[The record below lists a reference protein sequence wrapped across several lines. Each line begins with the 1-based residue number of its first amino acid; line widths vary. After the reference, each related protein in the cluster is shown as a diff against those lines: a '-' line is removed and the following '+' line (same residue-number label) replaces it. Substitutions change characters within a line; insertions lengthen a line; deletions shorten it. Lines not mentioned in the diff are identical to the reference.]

1 MIEKFVNYINDK
13 NIAYVIFDICSRDCQ
28 QSIEFYK
35 TFPNAKIYAF
45 ECNPNTIDLCEQNII
60 PYQDRITLIKG
71 DVCDYDGDIEICYIN
86 NNDLKFIEDKIALNR
101 VKLLVNSSK
110 ILFNNL
116 NSNLEMFC
124 VYHKKFYF
132 REDNF
137 YFTFFGVNEVY
148 SKEKTCN
155 NILEYEL
162 NKYNP
167 FLQKRG
173 YMETSVYLH
182 VYWNKLYKNKDMIG
196 FSQYDMKHSQK
207 YDNLDNKT
215 IYLLNTN
222 QPIVKD
228 GKWKAMMCP
237 KIRNLDFIIKSY
249 NAHFDKKY
257 TIKELE
263 NKPLSLWQT
272 NIYPVATYEKLC
284 GWLEKLADEIYPWSN
299 EPPYETHFG
308 SIGGY
313 TERALSI
320 FNAFEIYEGTPYS
333 NLNIQHGI
341 GAEVKE
347 QYNHKSFLN
356 NYSQDVHC
364 KIVEEVDNTKDYS
377 IVGIDNQ
384 NDSIIKKNINGIT
397 QLFYLDYQGNRSKPL
412 MVIGNNSD
420 NTFKWKHNILD
431 CNLDDY
437 EIYYKKIDYYRYDII
452 ICKKQHITYKE
463 TIQHFVSKDQ
473 LKIPKNKFSNE
484 LKQRW
489 AYHEYKTNKKI
500 LSLIDNIDIEKKL
513 YILDA
518 GSHVG
523 DTLFMISLYLK
534 KKQLTK
540 VKVIGIEPDEEKVSF
555 IQDIIQLN
563 HINNIQL
570 KCSAISDVKGTYS
583 INKNNT
589 NSGAWTV
596 EPSKNSVNDGRFV
609 RLDKICKDKSMYL
622 IHLDIE
628 GYEIKALNSG
638 KETIKTTPHIILEY
652 EHVGLN
658 KIKSIMPP
666 DTKYEIIDAGDVYME
681 NIGYKIDK
689 KI

>member
-13 NIAYVIFDICSRDCQ
+13 NKAYVIFDIGSRDCQ

-86 NNDLKFIEDKIALNR
+86 NNDFKFIEDKIALNR

-237 KIRNLDFIIKSY
+237 KIRNLDFLIKSY

-284 GWLEKLADEIYPWSN
+284 GWLEKLVDEIYSWSN

-397 QLFYLDYQGNRSKPL
+397 QLFYLDEQGNRSKPL

-596 EPSKNSVNDGRFV
+596 EPSKNSERWSV
-609 RLDKICKDKSMYL
+609 R
-622 IHLDIE
+622 
-628 GYEIKALNSG
+628 
-638 KETIKTTPHIILEY
+638 
-652 EHVGLN
+652 
-658 KIKSIMPP
+658 
-666 DTKYEIIDAGDVYME
+666 
-681 NIGYKIDK
+681 
-689 KI
+689 

>member
-1 MIEKFVNYINDK
+1 MIEKFINYINDK
-13 NIAYVIFDICSRDCQ
+13 NKSYVIFDIGSRDCQ

-45 ECNPNTIDLCEQNII
+45 ECNPNTLDLCEQNII

-71 DVCDYDGDIEICYIN
+71 AVCDYDGNIEICYIN

-124 VYHKKFYF
+124 VYHKKYYF

-173 YMETSVYLH
+173 YMESSVYLH

-196 FSQYDMKHSQK
+196 FSQYDMKHNQI
-207 YDNLDNKT
+207 YNNLDKKT

-222 QPIVKD
+222 NPIVKN
-228 GKWKAMMCP
+228 GKWNSLMFP
-237 KIRNLDFIIKSY
+237 RIRNLDFLIKSY
-249 NAHFDKKY
+249 NNHFKKSY

-272 NIYPVATYEKLC
+272 NIYPVKIYEKLC
-284 GWLEKLADEIYPWSN
+284 GWFEKLIDEIYPWSN
-299 EPPYETHFG
+299 QPPYETHFG

-333 NLNIQHGI
+333 SLNIQHGV
-341 GAEVKE
+341 GAQEKE
-347 QYNHKSFLN
+347 QYNHNSFLN

-364 KIVEEVDNTKDYS
+364 KIVEEADDTKDYC
-377 IVGIDNQ
+377 IVGTDNQ
-384 NDSIIKKNINGIT
+384 NDSIIKKNINDIT
-397 QLFYLDYQGNRSKPL
+397 QLFYLDEQGNRSKPL

-420 NTFKWKHNILD
+420 NTFEWKHNILD

-437 EIYYKKIDYYRYDII
+437 GVYYKKVDNGIYNTIITKFYYSRGLLDKMIYMNFINQINNDGIMI
-452 ICKKQHITYKE
+452 EIGGHTGDKGGSNTYFFEKY
-463 TIQHFVSKDQ
+463 
-473 LKIPKNKFSNE
+473 LG
-484 LKQRW
+484 
-489 AYHEYKTNKKI
+489 YKTF
-500 LSLIDNIDIEKKL
+500 LI
-513 YILDA
+513 
-518 GSHVG
+518 
-523 DTLFMISLYLK
+523 
-534 KKQLTK
+534 
-540 VKVIGIEPDEEKVSF
+540 
-555 IQDIIQLN
+555 
-563 HINNIQL
+563 
-570 KCSAISDVKGTYS
+570 
-583 INKNNT
+583 
-589 NSGAWTV
+589 
-596 EPSKNSVNDGRFV
+596 EPSKQSFKELIKNRPNSENINKAVSYKKEMVKLFGNNEIAHTIGSGNNFS
-609 RLDKICKDKSMYL
+609 L
-622 IHLDIE
+622 IE
-628 GYEIKALNSG
+628 GEPMKDMLKKYNLKYVDLFVIDTEGSELTVLETFDWNIEVGVILIELLSENGTKQHKHHKKKDSKVINFLLKKGFSYQFSG
-638 KETIKTTPHIILEY
+638 DGGANQIWI
-652 EHVGLN
+652 N
-658 KIKSIMPP
+658 KSYSRKNDLFKGQKSR
-666 DTKYEIIDAGDVYME
+666 DNNKL
-681 NIGYKIDK
+681 K
-689 KI
+689 KIII